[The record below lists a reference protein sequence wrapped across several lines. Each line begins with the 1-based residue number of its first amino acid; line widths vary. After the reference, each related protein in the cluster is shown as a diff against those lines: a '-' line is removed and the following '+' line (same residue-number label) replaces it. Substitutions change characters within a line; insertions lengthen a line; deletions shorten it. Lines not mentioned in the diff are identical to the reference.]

1 MIASINILT
10 QDATMNTQ
18 QIDSGSGDLAAVMRV
33 ARVVSAVIAR
43 SVANIEDAVT
53 MAQLRV
59 LVLVASRTDV
69 NPSAVAAALGVHLST
84 ASRICDRL
92 VVAGWLNRQDSAVDR
107 RNLILTLTTDG
118 TDLLTNIME
127 YRRQAFG
134 DILDQMAPKDRA
146 NLRNCFNR
154 FADAADEPESLD
166 YLELT
171 PHPSLA
177 EERSERN

>member
-1 MIASINILT
+1 MIALSNVLT
-10 QDATMNTQ
+10 QDGSMDPQ
-18 QIDSGSGDLAAVMRV
+18 QIDGSSDDLAAVMRV

-43 SVANIEDAVT
+43 SVANIEDVVT

-69 NPSAVAAALGVHLST
+69 NPSAVAAVLGVHLST

-92 VVAGWLNRQDSAVDR
+92 VVAGWLNRQDSVVDR
-107 RNLILTLTTDG
+107 RNLILTLTADG
-118 TDLLTNIME
+118 TDLLTKIME

-134 DILDQMAPKDRA
+134 DILNQMAPKDRA
-146 NLRNCFNR
+146 NLRNCLNR

-171 PHPSLA
+171 PQPSLA
-177 EERSERN
+177 EERSKRN